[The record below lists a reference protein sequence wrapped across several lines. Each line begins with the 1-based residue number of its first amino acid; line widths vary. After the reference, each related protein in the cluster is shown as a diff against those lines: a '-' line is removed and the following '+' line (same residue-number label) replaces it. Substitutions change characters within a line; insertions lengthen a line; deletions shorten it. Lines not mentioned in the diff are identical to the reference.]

1 MREENQEVQ
10 QASEYINGIPKFS
23 GRKHSMEE
31 LRRMLQLLDAAPENV
46 NVVHVAGTNGK
57 GSVCA
62 FFSSILRTAG
72 YHTAVFTSPHLLSI
86 KERFCFDGREVRD
99 TFFLNAFHQVQRAA
113 AEWEREGLGHPT
125 YFEFLFLMFW
135 QMLRFYPVDYVILET
150 GLGGRLDATNCIEQ
164 PLLTI
169 ITSISLDHM
178 QYLGTSIEE
187 IAREKAGILKSG
199 VPVIYDA
206 VSAEADG
213 VIQEE
218 AQRKKSTC
226 FPVKHTSYRN
236 LILKKEGLYLLASRL
251 KPDFSEPCISSAQK
265 LSREK
270 AEGDRIFDG
279 MDAEAWLP
287 LMIPFPAPYQAVN
300 AILALRA
307 AELLGISGTISA
319 EGIRRTVWQGR
330 MEALWEDVYI
340 DGAHN
345 EGGIRAF
352 AAAAGKLAAQKK
364 AGQSVHRGRTLLLF
378 AVASDKDYPKMIELL
393 LQDLDP
399 DVLFFTQLSSARGL
413 DAECLKQTVQH
424 KAAAWLL
431 RHTSEDSAESRL
443 LLFPTVTE
451 AVEALLEEKQPEDIA
466 FCTGSLYLAGEL
478 KEIRERRRTNE

>member
-10 QASEYINGIPKFS
+10 QAAEYINGIPKFS

-46 NVVHVAGTNGK
+46 NVIHVAGTNGK

-62 FFSSILRTAG
+62 FFNSILRTAG

-99 TFFLNAFHQVQRAA
+99 PFFLNAFHQVQRAA
-113 AEWEREGLGHPT
+113 AEWERDGLGHPT

-135 QMLRFYPVDYVILET
+135 RMLRFYPVDYVILET

-164 PLLTI
+164 PLLSI
-169 ITSISLDHM
+169 ITSISRDHVE
-178 QYLGTSIEE
+178 YLGETIRE
-187 IAREKAGILKSG
+187 IAGEKAGIIKAG
-199 VPVIYDA
+199 IPVIYDA
-206 VSAEADG
+206 CSAEANG

-218 AQRKKSTC
+218 AQRKKSAC
-226 FPVKHTSYRN
+226 FPVDHTSYRN
-236 LILKKEGLYLLASRL
+236 LLLKKEGLYLLASRL
-251 KPDFSEPCISSAQK
+251 NPACSEQGIQSELI

-270 AEGDRIFDG
+270 AEGSRIFDG
-279 MDAEAWLP
+279 MDEEAWIP

-300 AILALRA
+300 AVLALRA

-330 MEALWEDVYI
+330 MEALWENVYI

-364 AGQSVHRGRTLLLF
+364 GGQSVHRGRTLLLF
-378 AVASDKDYPKMIELL
+378 AVASDKDYPRMIELL
-393 LQDLDP
+393 LKDLEP

-413 DAECLKQTVQH
+413 QAERLKQTVQGET
-424 KAAAWLL
+424 AAWLS
-431 RHTSEDSAESRL
+431 RRTAEGSAERRL
-443 LLFPTVTE
+443 LIFPTVRE
-451 AVEALLEEKQPEDIA
+451 AVKALLKEKQPEDIA
-466 FCTGSLYLAGEL
+466 FCTGSLYLVGEL
-478 KEIRERRRTNE
+478 KEIRKENSE